1 MPHKVNGHVDA
12 SEDLSALLGSLTL
25 DEKIL
30 LLSAKNIW
38 ETPAIERVG
47 IPSLKVG
54 KPSRFPYSVLT
65 RS

>member
-1 MPHKVNGHVDA
+1 MPHKVNGHVNA
-12 SEDLSALLGSLTL
+12 SEDMGALLERLTL

-54 KPSRFPYSVLT
+54 KPSQFRYNVLT
-65 RS
+65 SS